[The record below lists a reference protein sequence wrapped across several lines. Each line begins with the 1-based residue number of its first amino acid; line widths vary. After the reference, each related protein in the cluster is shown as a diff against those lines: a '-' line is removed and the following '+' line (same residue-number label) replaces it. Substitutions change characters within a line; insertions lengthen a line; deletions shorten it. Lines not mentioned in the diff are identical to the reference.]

1 MGKIKQRT
9 LQKQQQKEARLQKAI
24 KAAKA
29 GDFPSLRRT
38 AEAYDIPLTTLRRR
52 LAGGTTYIKA
62 HAYQQLLTT
71 AEEKAVVRWIYQL
84 EE

>member
-9 LQKQQQKEARLQKAI
+9 LQKQQEKEARLQKAI

-52 LAGGTTYIKA
+52 LAGGTTRIKA